1 MGSIHQYKEPKL
13 DYARTDRRPTNLLGQ
28 SGEVVKARGGGGEP
42 YLLVYGGAFG
52 RREIREFL

>member
-1 MGSIHQYKEPKL
+1 MGSIYQYNESKL
-13 DYARTDRRPTNLLGQ
+13 GYARTYSRPTNLLGQ

-42 YLLVYGGAFG
+42 YLLVSGGAFG